1 MSINYEKKF
10 CIKYK
15 SLETT
20 VPIVKNKLSR
30 NSFCIIKNII
40 DKKDINFMF
49 KLFKKRFNSI
59 NEKRVSGPWKFKMKD
74 FRRLDLGDSYKNS
87 RFSRCITFCEW
98 NNKNQKFYKTVNP
111 IINIR
116 NILSDVKKEDYFYK
130 NLIPYKN
137 KKKNDQIFCDFVR
150 MLQYPTGGGFLA
162 QHDDFDQNY
171 PEKIVNAIL
180 TITSRRKKKNSK
192 FSTYHRGGLYFIK
205 NNKRFNVEDLMQSG
219 DLIVFDQ
226 RIPHGVSSI
235 DPHKKIFLNKLNG
248 RISLAFSIGRF
259 FK

>member
-1 MSINYEKKF
+1 
-10 CIKYK
+10 
-15 SLETT
+15 
-20 VPIVKNKLSR
+20 
-30 NSFCIIKNII
+30 
-40 DKKDINFMF
+40 
-49 KLFKKRFNSI
+49 
-59 NEKRVSGPWKFKMKD
+59 
-74 FRRLDLGDSYKNS
+74 
-87 RFSRCITFCEW
+87 
-98 NNKNQKFYKTVNP
+98 
-111 IINIR
+111 
-116 NILSDVKKEDYFYK
+116 
-130 NLIPYKN
+130 
-137 KKKNDQIFCDFVR
+137 

-205 NNKRFNVEDLMQSG
+205 NKKKFNVEDLMQSG

-259 FK
+259 VK